1 MIKTHSFL
9 RYDQCDQIW
18 RFLSGHTG
26 YDQLSS
32 QKRLYFV
39 QGDLSIYND
48 DVVLQQLGRQNIE
61 SGYTYL
67 MLGVGM

>member
-9 RYDQCDQIW
+9 RC
-18 RFLSGHTG
+18 
-26 YDQLSS
+26 DQLSS

>member
-9 RYDQCDQIW
+9 RC
-18 RFLSGHTG
+18 
-26 YDQLSS
+26 DQLSS

-48 DVVLQQLGRQNIE
+48 DVVLQHWQLGRQNIE